1 MKITIEALA
10 DGAEEEIIIRTNT
23 MDSDIINLIYAV
35 KAGRNRITAF
45 YENEIVQLDSKEV
58 YYFESVDNKVYAC
71 CEKKVFEIKQKLY
84 ELEEIY
90 KQTDFVRIS
99 KSMIVNISKVSKIVP
114 MFNGRLEG
122 VLCNGEKV
130 IITRESIENG
140 TTPEVIINESKVKTN
155 SPHTKNLSLSIKK
168 CLTFSKQKPLFVF
181 NEKAN
186 SGKYRNIFKQHKDE
200 NLETWQ

>member
-90 KQTDFVRIS
+90 KQTNLVRIS
-99 KSMIVNISKVSKIVP
+99 KSMIVNISKVSKIIP

-130 IITRESIENG
+130 IITRQY
-140 TTPEVIINESKVKTN
+140 VA
-155 SPHTKNLSLSIKK
+155 NLKK
-168 CLTFSKQKPLFVF
+168 KL
-181 NEKAN
+181 
-186 SGKYRNIFKQHKDE
+186 GI
-200 NLETWQ
+200 

>member
-35 KAGRNRITAF
+35 KAGRNRLTAF
-45 YENEIVQLDSKEV
+45 YENEIVQLDSKEI

-130 IITRESIENG
+130 IITRQY
-140 TTPEVIINESKVKTN
+140 VA
-155 SPHTKNLSLSIKK
+155 NLKK
-168 CLTFSKQKPLFVF
+168 KL
-181 NEKAN
+181 
-186 SGKYRNIFKQHKDE
+186 GI
-200 NLETWQ
+200 

>member
-10 DGAEEEIIIRTNT
+10 DGAEEEIIIRINT

-90 KQTDFVRIS
+90 KQTNFVRIS

-130 IITRESIENG
+130 IITRQY
-140 TTPEVIINESKVKTN
+140 VA
-155 SPHTKNLSLSIKK
+155 NLKK
-168 CLTFSKQKPLFVF
+168 KL
-181 NEKAN
+181 
-186 SGKYRNIFKQHKDE
+186 GI
-200 NLETWQ
+200 

>member
-45 YENEIVQLDSKEV
+45 DENEIVQLDSKEI

-71 CEKKVFEIKQKLY
+71 CEKNVFEIKQKLY

-130 IITRESIENG
+130 IISRQY
-140 TTPEVIINESKVKTN
+140 VA
-155 SPHTKNLSLSIKK
+155 NLKK
-168 CLTFSKQKPLFVF
+168 KL
-181 NEKAN
+181 
-186 SGKYRNIFKQHKDE
+186 GI
-200 NLETWQ
+200 

>member
-1 MKITIEALA
+1 MKITIEALV

-90 KQTDFVRIS
+90 KQTNYVRIS

-130 IITRESIENG
+130 IITRQY
-140 TTPEVIINESKVKTN
+140 VA
-155 SPHTKNLSLSIKK
+155 NLKK
-168 CLTFSKQKPLFVF
+168 KL
-181 NEKAN
+181 
-186 SGKYRNIFKQHKDE
+186 GI
-200 NLETWQ
+200 

>member
-1 MKITIEALA
+1 MKITIESLA

-114 MFNGRLEG
+114 MFNGRLES

-130 IITRESIENG
+130 IITRQY
-140 TTPEVIINESKVKTN
+140 VA
-155 SPHTKNLSLSIKK
+155 NLKK
-168 CLTFSKQKPLFVF
+168 KL
-181 NEKAN
+181 
-186 SGKYRNIFKQHKDE
+186 GI
-200 NLETWQ
+200 

>member
-130 IITRESIENG
+130 IITRQY
-140 TTPEVIINESKVKTN
+140 VTN
-155 SPHTKNLSLSIKK
+155 LKK
-168 CLTFSKQKPLFVF
+168 KL
-181 NEKAN
+181 
-186 SGKYRNIFKQHKDE
+186 GI
-200 NLETWQ
+200 

>member
-23 MDSDIINLIYAV
+23 MDRDIINLIYAV

-90 KQTDFVRIS
+90 KQTNFVRIS

-130 IITRESIENG
+130 IITRQY
-140 TTPEVIINESKVKTN
+140 VA
-155 SPHTKNLSLSIKK
+155 NLKK
-168 CLTFSKQKPLFVF
+168 KL
-181 NEKAN
+181 
-186 SGKYRNIFKQHKDE
+186 GI
-200 NLETWQ
+200 

>member
-45 YENEIVQLDSKEV
+45 YENEIVQLDSKDV

-130 IITRESIENG
+130 IITRQY
-140 TTPEVIINESKVKTN
+140 VA
-155 SPHTKNLSLSIKK
+155 NLKK
-168 CLTFSKQKPLFVF
+168 KL
-181 NEKAN
+181 
-186 SGKYRNIFKQHKDE
+186 GI
-200 NLETWQ
+200 

>member
-10 DGAEEEIIIRTNT
+10 DGVEEEIIIRTNT

-90 KQTDFVRIS
+90 KQTNFVRIS

-114 MFNGRLEG
+114 MFNGRLEC

-130 IITRESIENG
+130 IITRQY
-140 TTPEVIINESKVKTN
+140 VA
-155 SPHTKNLSLSIKK
+155 NLKK
-168 CLTFSKQKPLFVF
+168 KL
-181 NEKAN
+181 
-186 SGKYRNIFKQHKDE
+186 GI
-200 NLETWQ
+200 

>member
-10 DGAEEEIIIRTNT
+10 DGVEEEIIIRTNT

-130 IITRESIENG
+130 IITRQY
-140 TTPEVIINESKVKTN
+140 VA
-155 SPHTKNLSLSIKK
+155 NLKK
-168 CLTFSKQKPLFVF
+168 KL
-181 NEKAN
+181 
-186 SGKYRNIFKQHKDE
+186 GI
-200 NLETWQ
+200 

>member
-71 CEKKVFEIKQKLY
+71 CEKRFLK
-84 ELEEIY
+84 
-90 KQTDFVRIS
+90 
-99 KSMIVNISKVSKIVP
+99 
-114 MFNGRLEG
+114 
-122 VLCNGEKV
+122 
-130 IITRESIENG
+130 
-140 TTPEVIINESKVKTN
+140 
-155 SPHTKNLSLSIKK
+155 
-168 CLTFSKQKPLFVF
+168 
-181 NEKAN
+181 
-186 SGKYRNIFKQHKDE
+186 
-200 NLETWQ
+200 

>member
-1 MKITIEALA
+1 MAKTQNYE
-10 DGAEEEIIIRTNT
+10 
-23 MDSDIINLIYAV
+23 
-35 KAGRNRITAF
+35 AF

-130 IITRESIENG
+130 IITRQYVANLKKKLG
-140 TTPEVIINESKVKTN
+140 LLDSKVILCNHKGVN
-155 SPHTKNLSLSIKK
+155 KS
-168 CLTFSKQKPLFVF
+168 FDVDFVT
-181 NEKAN
+181 
-186 SGKYRNIFKQHKDE
+186 IDI
-200 NLETWQ
+200 LIL

>member
-90 KQTDFVRIS
+90 KQTNFVRIS

-114 MFNGRLEG
+114 MFNGRLEC

-130 IITRESIENG
+130 IITRQY
-140 TTPEVIINESKVKTN
+140 VA
-155 SPHTKNLSLSIKK
+155 NLKK
-168 CLTFSKQKPLFVF
+168 KL
-181 NEKAN
+181 
-186 SGKYRNIFKQHKDE
+186 GI
-200 NLETWQ
+200 

>member
-1 MKITIEALA
+1 MKITIEPLA

-45 YENEIVQLDSKEV
+45 DENEIVQLDSKEI

-71 CEKKVFEIKQKLY
+71 CEKNVFEIKQKLY
-84 ELEEIY
+84 ELEETY

-130 IITRESIENG
+130 IISRQY
-140 TTPEVIINESKVKTN
+140 VA
-155 SPHTKNLSLSIKK
+155 NLKK
-168 CLTFSKQKPLFVF
+168 KL
-181 NEKAN
+181 
-186 SGKYRNIFKQHKDE
+186 GI
-200 NLETWQ
+200 

>member
-45 YENEIVQLDSKEV
+45 YENEIVQLDSKDV

-90 KQTDFVRIS
+90 KQTNFVRIS

-130 IITRESIENG
+130 IITRQY
-140 TTPEVIINESKVKTN
+140 VA
-155 SPHTKNLSLSIKK
+155 NLKK
-168 CLTFSKQKPLFVF
+168 KL
-181 NEKAN
+181 
-186 SGKYRNIFKQHKDE
+186 GI
-200 NLETWQ
+200 

>member
-35 KAGRNRITAF
+35 KAGRNRINAF

-90 KQTDFVRIS
+90 KQTNFVRIS

-130 IITRESIENG
+130 IITRQY
-140 TTPEVIINESKVKTN
+140 VA
-155 SPHTKNLSLSIKK
+155 NLKK
-168 CLTFSKQKPLFVF
+168 KL
-181 NEKAN
+181 
-186 SGKYRNIFKQHKDE
+186 GI
-200 NLETWQ
+200 

>member
-90 KQTDFVRIS
+90 KQTNFVRIS

-130 IITRESIENG
+130 IISRQY
-140 TTPEVIINESKVKTN
+140 VA
-155 SPHTKNLSLSIKK
+155 NLKK
-168 CLTFSKQKPLFVF
+168 KL
-181 NEKAN
+181 
-186 SGKYRNIFKQHKDE
+186 GI
-200 NLETWQ
+200 

>member
-35 KAGRNRITAF
+35 KAERNRITAF

-90 KQTDFVRIS
+90 KQTNFVRIS

-130 IITRESIENG
+130 IITRQY
-140 TTPEVIINESKVKTN
+140 VA
-155 SPHTKNLSLSIKK
+155 NLKK
-168 CLTFSKQKPLFVF
+168 KL
-181 NEKAN
+181 
-186 SGKYRNIFKQHKDE
+186 GI
-200 NLETWQ
+200 

>member
-45 YENEIVQLDSKEV
+45 YENEIVQIDSKEV

-90 KQTDFVRIS
+90 KQTNFVRIS

-130 IITRESIENG
+130 IITRQY
-140 TTPEVIINESKVKTN
+140 VA
-155 SPHTKNLSLSIKK
+155 NLKK
-168 CLTFSKQKPLFVF
+168 KL
-181 NEKAN
+181 
-186 SGKYRNIFKQHKDE
+186 GI
-200 NLETWQ
+200 

>member
-122 VLCNGEKV
+122 ALCNGEKV
-130 IITRESIENG
+130 IISRQY
-140 TTPEVIINESKVKTN
+140 VA
-155 SPHTKNLSLSIKK
+155 NLKK
-168 CLTFSKQKPLFVF
+168 KL
-181 NEKAN
+181 
-186 SGKYRNIFKQHKDE
+186 GI
-200 NLETWQ
+200 

>member
-90 KQTDFVRIS
+90 KQTNFVRIS

-130 IITRESIENG
+130 IITRQY
-140 TTPEVIINESKVKTN
+140 VA
-155 SPHTKNLSLSIKK
+155 NLKK
-168 CLTFSKQKPLFVF
+168 KL
-181 NEKAN
+181 
-186 SGKYRNIFKQHKDE
+186 GI
-200 NLETWQ
+200 

>member
-90 KQTDFVRIS
+90 KQTNFVRIS

-114 MFNGRLEG
+114 MFNGRLES

-130 IITRESIENG
+130 IITRQY
-140 TTPEVIINESKVKTN
+140 VA
-155 SPHTKNLSLSIKK
+155 NLKK
-168 CLTFSKQKPLFVF
+168 KL
-181 NEKAN
+181 
-186 SGKYRNIFKQHKDE
+186 GI
-200 NLETWQ
+200 

>member
-90 KQTDFVRIS
+90 NQTNFVRIS
-99 KSMIVNISKVSKIVP
+99 KSMIVYISKVSKIVP

-130 IITRESIENG
+130 IITRQY
-140 TTPEVIINESKVKTN
+140 VA
-155 SPHTKNLSLSIKK
+155 NLKK
-168 CLTFSKQKPLFVF
+168 KL
-181 NEKAN
+181 
-186 SGKYRNIFKQHKDE
+186 GI
-200 NLETWQ
+200 

>member
-10 DGAEEEIIIRTNT
+10 DGVEEEIIIRTNT

-90 KQTDFVRIS
+90 KQTNFVRIS

-130 IITRESIENG
+130 IITRQY
-140 TTPEVIINESKVKTN
+140 VA
-155 SPHTKNLSLSIKK
+155 NLKK
-168 CLTFSKQKPLFVF
+168 KL
-181 NEKAN
+181 
-186 SGKYRNIFKQHKDE
+186 GI
-200 NLETWQ
+200 

>member
-90 KQTDFVRIS
+90 NQTNFVRIS

-130 IITRESIENG
+130 IITRQY
-140 TTPEVIINESKVKTN
+140 VA
-155 SPHTKNLSLSIKK
+155 NLKK
-168 CLTFSKQKPLFVF
+168 KL
-181 NEKAN
+181 
-186 SGKYRNIFKQHKDE
+186 GI
-200 NLETWQ
+200 

>member
-35 KAGRNRITAF
+35 KAGRSRITAF

-90 KQTDFVRIS
+90 KQTNFVRIS

-130 IITRESIENG
+130 IITRQY
-140 TTPEVIINESKVKTN
+140 VA
-155 SPHTKNLSLSIKK
+155 NLKK
-168 CLTFSKQKPLFVF
+168 KL
-181 NEKAN
+181 
-186 SGKYRNIFKQHKDE
+186 GI
-200 NLETWQ
+200 

>member
-23 MDSDIINLIYAV
+23 MDSDIIILIYAV

-90 KQTDFVRIS
+90 KQTNFVRIS

-130 IITRESIENG
+130 IITRQY
-140 TTPEVIINESKVKTN
+140 VA
-155 SPHTKNLSLSIKK
+155 NLKK
-168 CLTFSKQKPLFVF
+168 KL
-181 NEKAN
+181 
-186 SGKYRNIFKQHKDE
+186 GI
-200 NLETWQ
+200 

>member
-10 DGAEEEIIIRTNT
+10 DGAKEEIIIRTNT

-90 KQTDFVRIS
+90 KQTNFVRIS

-130 IITRESIENG
+130 IITRQY
-140 TTPEVIINESKVKTN
+140 VA
-155 SPHTKNLSLSIKK
+155 NLKK
-168 CLTFSKQKPLFVF
+168 KL
-181 NEKAN
+181 
-186 SGKYRNIFKQHKDE
+186 GI
-200 NLETWQ
+200 

>member
-130 IITRESIENG
+130 IITRQY
-140 TTPEVIINESKVKTN
+140 VA
-155 SPHTKNLSLSIKK
+155 NLKK
-168 CLTFSKQKPLFVF
+168 KL
-181 NEKAN
+181 
-186 SGKYRNIFKQHKDE
+186 GI
-200 NLETWQ
+200 

>member
-35 KAGRNRITAF
+35 KAGRNRINAF

-130 IITRESIENG
+130 IITRQY
-140 TTPEVIINESKVKTN
+140 VA
-155 SPHTKNLSLSIKK
+155 NLKK
-168 CLTFSKQKPLFVF
+168 KL
-181 NEKAN
+181 
-186 SGKYRNIFKQHKDE
+186 GI
-200 NLETWQ
+200 

>member
-58 YYFESVDNKVYAC
+58 YFFESVDNKVYAC

-90 KQTDFVRIS
+90 KQTNFVRIS

-130 IITRESIENG
+130 IITRQY
-140 TTPEVIINESKVKTN
+140 VA
-155 SPHTKNLSLSIKK
+155 NLKK
-168 CLTFSKQKPLFVF
+168 KL
-181 NEKAN
+181 
-186 SGKYRNIFKQHKDE
+186 GI
-200 NLETWQ
+200 